1 MCKFCFFLS
10 PFPWPHRQRRH
21 RRCGVQLTRTWRH
34 ASRCASVPSLR
45 VARVPG
51 AERTACLVLSL
62 CFFFFFS
69 LLLFLFSSF
78 SQLPAWRRWWFVI
91 SDRRCVIYDAL
102 VLSGRRD
109 ASAFL
114 SLILGMRLLCFSVL
128 FRLYKPS
135 VVYWSSRLRIVFPL
149 DIFVAGG
156 ARAKLRHLTT
166 AEIAALYA
174 SAVAG
179 SVTTRFRP
187 PVAPV

>member
-1 MCKFCFFLS
+1 MFLPLTLPVAPQAKETQALRRTTHSDMETRIAVCLCTFPSCCQGTGRGEDCLSCPFFVFFLF
-10 PFPWPHRQRRH
+10 FP
-21 RRCGVQLTRTWRH
+21 
-34 ASRCASVPSLR
+34 
-45 VARVPG
+45 
-51 AERTACLVLSL
+51 
-62 CFFFFFS
+62 
-69 LLLFLFSSF
+69 SF